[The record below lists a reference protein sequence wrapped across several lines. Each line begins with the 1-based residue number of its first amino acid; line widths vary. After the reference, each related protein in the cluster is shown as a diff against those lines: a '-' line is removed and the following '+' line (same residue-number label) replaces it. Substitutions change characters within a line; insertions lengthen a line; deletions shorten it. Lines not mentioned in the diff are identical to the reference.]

1 MGEKED
7 KKDKKEKGEEI
18 ITAVYK
24 VHLHCRKCACD
35 IKKPLFRFQGV
46 HGVDVDLEKNE
57 IKVKGKIEV
66 VKIHKQ
72 IEKWSKKKVELIS
85 PKSSEVKKTS
95 TTTTTTSVVE
105 KKTTE
110 VKKDVI
116 RETVLKVHIHC
127 AKCDQDLQN
136 KLLKHKAIHIVKTD
150 TKAQTLTVQGTIE
163 SAKLLTYI
171 RKKVHKHAEIVSSKT
186 EEEKKK
192 EEEEKKKKKE
202 EEEKKKKEEEEK
214 KKKAEVKVEVTKTT
228 TQIVEFKE
236 KEKVKVEGQKDK
248 DGNIPYFVHYVY
260 APQLF
265 SDENPNACCI
275 V

>member
-1 MGEKED
+1 MGEKEE
-7 KKDKKEKGEEI
+7 KKEKGEEI

-35 IKKPLFRFQGV
+35 IKKPLLRFQGV
-46 HGVDVDLEKNE
+46 HGVDIDLEKNE

-66 VKIHKQ
+66 VKIHEQ
-72 IEKWSKKKVELIS
+72 IKKWSKKKVELIS
-85 PKSSEVKKTS
+85 PKPSEVKKT

-116 RETVLKVHIHC
+116 RTTVLKVHIHC
-127 AKCDQDLQN
+127 NKCDKDLQN

-150 TKAQTLTVQGTIE
+150 MKAQTLTVQGTIE

-214 KKKAEVKVEVTKTT
+214 KKKGEVKVEVTKTT
-228 TQIVEFKE
+228 TQIVEFI
-236 KEKVKVEGQKDK
+236 EKVKVEGQKDK

>member
-1 MGEKED
+1 MGEKEE
-7 KKDKKEKGEEI
+7 KKEKSEEI

-24 VHLHCRKCACD
+24 VNLHCRKCACD
-35 IKKPLFRFQGV
+35 IKKPLLRFQGV
-46 HGVDVDLEKNE
+46 HGVEFDLEKNE

-85 PKSSEVKKTS
+85 PKPSDVIKKTATTT

-105 KKTTE
+105 KKVTE

-116 RETVLKVHIHC
+116 RTTILKVHIHC
-127 AKCDQDLQN
+127 PKCDKDLQI
-136 KLLKHKAIHIVKTD
+136 KLLKHKAIHVVKTD
-150 TKAQTLTVQGTIE
+150 IKAQTLTVQGTIE

-171 RKKVHKHAEIVSSKT
+171 RKKVHKHAEIISSKT
-186 EEEKKK
+186 EEDIKK
-192 EEEEKKKKKE
+192 EEEDKKKKKKE
-202 EEEKKKKEEEEK
+202 EEDKKKKKEE
-214 KKKAEVKVEVTKTT
+214 EVKVEVTKTL
-228 TQIVEFKE
+228 TQVVEF
-236 KEKVKVEGQKDK
+236 KEKVKVEGLKDK

>member
-1 MGEKED
+1 MGEKEE
-7 KKDKKEKGEEI
+7 KKEKGEEI

-35 IKKPLFRFQGV
+35 IKKPLLRFQGV

-85 PKSSEVKKTS
+85 PKPSEVKKTTT

-116 RETVLKVHIHC
+116 RTTVLKVHIHC
-127 AKCDQDLQN
+127 AKCDKDLQN

-202 EEEKKKKEEEEK
+202 EEEKKKKEEDEK

-228 TQIVEFKE
+228 TQVVEF

>member
-1 MGEKED
+1 MGEKEE
-7 KKDKKEKGEEI
+7 KKEKGEEI

-35 IKKPLFRFQGV
+35 IKKPLLRFQGV
-46 HGVDVDLEKNE
+46 HGVEFDLEKNE

-85 PKSSEVKKTS
+85 PKPSEVKKT
-95 TTTTTTSVVE
+95 TTTTTTTTVAE

-110 VKKDVI
+110 VKKDAI
-116 RETVLKVHIHC
+116 RTTILKVHIHC
-127 AKCDQDLQN
+127 AKCDKDLQN

-150 TKAQTLTVQGTIE
+150 SKAQTLTVQGTIE

-171 RKKVHKHAEIVSSKT
+171 RKKVHKHAEIISSKT
-186 EEEKKK
+186 DEEKKK
-192 EEEEKKKKKE
+192 EEEEKKKK

-214 KKKAEVKVEVTKTT
+214 KKKEEVKVEVTKTIT
-228 TQIVEFKE
+228 ETVELKE
-236 KEKVKVEGQKDK
+236 KIKVEGQKDK

>member
-1 MGEKED
+1 MGEKEE
-7 KKDKKEKGEEI
+7 KKEKGEEI

-35 IKKPLFRFQGV
+35 IKKPLLRFQGV
-46 HGVDVDLEKNE
+46 HGVEFDLEKNE

-85 PKSSEVKKTS
+85 PKPSEVKKTT

-105 KKTTE
+105 KKKTTE
-110 VKKDVI
+110 VKKEVI
-116 RETVLKVHIHC
+116 RTTVLKVHIHC
-127 AKCDQDLQN
+127 AQCDKDLQN
-136 KLLKHKAIHIVKTD
+136 KLLKHKAIHTVKTD
-150 TKAQTLTVQGTIE
+150 TKAQTLTVQGTID

-171 RKKVHKHAEIVSSKT
+171 KKKVHKHAEIISSKT

-202 EEEKKKKEEEEK
+202 EEEKKKKEGEK
-214 KKKAEVKVEVTKTT
+214 KKEDVKVEVTKTI
-228 TQIVEFKE
+228 TQVVEW

>member
-1 MGEKED
+1 MGEKEE
-7 KKDKKEKGEEI
+7 KKEKGEEI

-35 IKKPLFRFQGV
+35 IKKPLLRFQGV
-46 HGVDVDLEKNE
+46 HSVDVDVEKNE

-85 PKSSEVKKTS
+85 PKPSEVKKTT
-95 TTTTTTSVVE
+95 TTTTTTSVVVE

-116 RETVLKVHIHC
+116 RTTVLKVHIHC
-127 AKCDQDLQN
+127 AQCDKDLQN
-136 KLLKHKAIHIVKTD
+136 KLLRNKAIHIVKTD
-150 TKAQTLTVQGTIE
+150 RKAQTLTVQGTIE

-171 RKKVHKHAEIVSSKT
+171 KKKVHKHAEIISSKT

-192 EEEEKKKKKE
+192 EEEEKKKK
-202 EEEKKKKEEEEK
+202 EEEKKKEDEK
-214 KKKAEVKVEVTKTT
+214 KKKEDEKKKKEEVKVEVTKTI
-228 TQIVEFKE
+228 TQVVEF